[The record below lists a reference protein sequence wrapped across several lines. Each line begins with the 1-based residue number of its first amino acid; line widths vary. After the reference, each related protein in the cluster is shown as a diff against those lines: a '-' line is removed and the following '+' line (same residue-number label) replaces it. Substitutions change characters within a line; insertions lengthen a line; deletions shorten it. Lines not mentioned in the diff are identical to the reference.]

1 MKIESGKA
9 VGASGAPKR
18 AGGVA
23 APGFMPD
30 VGVTQSAAK
39 TAPASAVTALDAVLA
54 LQVDDGPA
62 QRRARQLR
70 RGRDALDAL
79 EVLEQGLVLGRAP
92 ASLATDLDR
101 LRGQS
106 QATGEEDLDQ
116 ILLEIDT
123 RLAVEAAK
131 LEMSRLGGVQP

>member
-1 MKIESGKA
+1 MKIENGKS
-9 VGASGAPKR
+9 VGATGAPKR
-18 AGGVA
+18 TGAA
-23 APGFMPD
+23 APVFTPEIGA
-30 VGVTQSAAK
+30 TQPTAK

-54 LQVDDGPA
+54 LQVDDGPG

-70 RGRDALDAL
+70 RGRDVLDAL
-79 EVLEQGLVLGRAP
+79 EVLEQGLLLGRAP
-92 ASLATDLDR
+92 AALLADLDR

-106 QATGEEDLDQ
+106 QATGEEDLDK

-131 LEMSRLGGVQP
+131 LEMSRPGAMQP